1 MMKRTAAI
9 LFAAVG
15 LILLNTAISG
25 ARQSAKPARY
35 LYVWAG
41 TGTHHESG
49 KNMLVV
55 IDVDPASSKY
65 MQVLN
70 VLTVD
75 TAGGMPH
82 HTDLA
87 LPPQGPLFANDYAKD
102 RSYLIDFKDPV
113 NPKLIGRTASVP
125 GASAMH
131 SFAKLPGGHTL
142 ATIQYG
148 DSASKGRPGKLAE
161 FDDKGRLIR
170 YASSADSSSK
180 DPAIRTYSLTTLPA
194 IDRVVTTSSPM
205 DSERPAN
212 VVQVWRIPDLKLLST
227 LEVPKAETDS
237 AWMFPFEVET
247 LGDGRSVLMNTYYCG
262 FYWITGL
269 DSKPKIERVMVMDQ
283 PKNIGC
289 SVPMRAGN
297 FMVMPIA
304 YGHRYATIDIT
315 DPAHPKEI
323 SSLETDS
330 TFFPHW
336 ISGDPGSDRVVVTD
350 QGDGEPMVRIAHF
363 DKTSGKMKW
372 DDRFKLSF
380 ANVSWPNGVKGR
392 VQPHG
397 AVFVP

>member
-1 MMKRTAAI
+1 
-9 LFAAVG
+9 
-15 LILLNTAISG
+15 
-25 ARQSAKPARY
+25 
-35 LYVWAG
+35 
-41 TGTHHESG
+41 
-49 KNMLVV
+49 MLVV
-55 IDVDPASSKY
+55 IDVDPASAKY

-82 HTDLA
+82 HTELA
-87 LPPQGPLFANDYAKD
+87 LPSQGPLFANDYARD

-131 SFAKLPGGHTL
+131 SFAKLPSGHTL
-142 ATIQYG
+142 ATIQFG

-161 FDDKGRLIR
+161 FDDKGQLVR
-170 YASSADSSSK
+170 YASAADSTSK
-180 DPAIRTYSLTTLPA
+180 NPAIRTYSLTTLPA
-194 IDRVVTTSSPM
+194 IGRVVTTSSPM

-212 VVQVWRIPDLKLLST
+212 VVQVWSIPDLKVLST
-227 LEVPKAETDS
+227 IEVPKTETDS
-237 AWMFPFEVET
+237 AWMFPFEVQT
-247 LGDGRSVLMNTYYCG
+247 LGDGRSVMVNTYYCG
-262 FYWITGL
+262 FYLITSL
-269 DSKPKIERVMVMDQ
+269 DSKPKMERVMVMDH

-289 SVPMRAGN
+289 SVPMRTGN
-297 FMVMPIA
+297 FVIMPIA

-323 SSLETDS
+323 ASLAADS

-350 QGDGEPMVRIAHF
+350 QGDGEPMVRVAHF
-363 DKTSGKMKW
+363 DKVTGKMKW
-372 DDRFKLSF
+372 DDGFKMSF
-380 ANVSWPNGVKGR
+380 ANVSWPNGVKGK
-392 VQPHG
+392 VYPHG

>member
-1 MMKRTAAI
+1 MI
-9 LFAAVG
+9 
-15 LILLNTAISG
+15 
-25 ARQSAKPARY
+25 
-35 LYVWAG
+35 
-41 TGTHHESG
+41 
-49 KNMLVV
+49 VV
-55 IDVDPASSKY
+55 IDADPASAKY

-82 HTDLA
+82 HTELT
-87 LPPQGPLFANDYAKD
+87 LPSQGPLFANDYAKD

-113 NPKLIGRTASVP
+113 NPKLVGRTASVP
-125 GASAMH
+125 GSSMMH
-131 SFAKLPGGHTL
+131 SFAKLSNGNTL
-142 ATIQYG
+142 ATVQYG
-148 DSASKGRPGKLAE
+148 DSASKGRPGTLAE
-161 FDDKGRLIR
+161 FDNKGGLVR
-170 YASSADSSSK
+170 YTSSADSSSTN
-180 DPAIRTYSLTTLPA
+180 PAIRTYALTTLPA

-212 VVQVWRIPDLKLLST
+212 VVQVWRIPDLKLLTTLPVPEST
-227 LEVPKAETDS
+227 TDS
-237 AWMFPFEVET
+237 AWRFPFEVET
-247 LGDGRSVLMNTYYCG
+247 LGDGRSVMMNTYYCG

-269 DSKPKIERVMVMDQ
+269 DSKPKIERVMTMDH

-289 SVPMRAGN
+289 SVPMRSGN

-304 YGHRYATIDIT
+304 YAHRYATIDIT
-315 DPAHPKEI
+315 DPAHPRETA
-323 SSLETDS
+323 SLETDS

-336 ISGDPGSDRVVVTD
+336 ISADPGSDRVVVTD

-363 DKTSGKMKW
+363 DKVTGKLKW